1 MTKYLALLCLLFGWL
16 APLHI
21 LPWISWHNEVWSF
34 VAVILL
40 AWSGLCTL
48 IKKKDFR
55 ALGLPIATLPL
66 LALGVIAAIQ
76 TAAGL
81 INFAGDA
88 LVIGF
93 YSALCVICMSLGF
106 AYQTRTVPV
115 RAGFKTSGGSQG
127 NTDVLLLAYVLL
139 IGAFISTVLAFA
151 QIFDLW
157 TGTSWIARMPALR
170 RPGGNLGQPNQMAS
184 LLLMGIASLLFLYES
199 HKLTALPATLLL
211 FILCLGLAVTE
222 SRTGILSFCVMVLW
236 FFAKR
241 RAVGFRLSAWVVV
254 LSMLCF
260 FGLFWTWPALINAI
274 QLMSSGATVS
284 TQPGMRLIVWPQLLA
299 ALALRPW
306 WGWGIGRIS
315 DAHNAV
321 VDAYPVSEPF
331 TYSHNILLDLGLGVG
346 VPVAALVVL
355 LGAVWLWRRLSSTQ
369 QLLPWYCLAVAL
381 PLAVHSML
389 EFPFAYAYFLVPVM
403 FLLGGL
409 EGALAPNGF
418 VRIGWWPVAM
428 GLFLVTVTMGWSVV
442 EYIAIEEDFR
452 VARFEAMHIGRTPNS
467 YKRPKIILLTQLGA
481 LLEGSR
487 TVPAPGMSSERI
499 DLARKLALHFP
510 TPALQNRYALSLAL
524 NGNLEEAMRQLKVM
538 RAMHGEKAYQD
549 IKANWS
555 QLADT
560 RYAQLQL
567 LKIP

>member
-1 MTKYLALLCLLFGWL
+1 MTKYFALLCLLLGWL

-21 LPWISWHNEVWSF
+21 LPWISWHNELWSF
-34 VAVILL
+34 VAMIVL
-40 AWSGLCTL
+40 AWSGLYTL
-48 IKKKDFR
+48 IKRKDFS
-55 ALGLPIATLPL
+55 ALGLPFATLPI

-88 LVIGF
+88 LVLGF
-93 YSALCVICMSLGF
+93 YLALCVICLSLGF
-106 AYQTRTVPV
+106 AYQKRTLPA
-115 RAGFKTSGGSQG
+115 RAGFETAGSVQG
-127 NTDVLLLAYVLL
+127 NTNIPLLAFALL
-139 IGAFISTVLAFA
+139 IAAFISTVLALA

-157 TGTSWIARMPALR
+157 ADANWIARMPALR
-170 RPGGNLGQPNQMAS
+170 RPGANLGQPNQLAS
-184 LLLMGIASLLFLYES
+184 LVLMGIGSLLFLYES
-199 HKLTALPATLLL
+199 RKLTTLPATLLL
-211 FILCLGLAVTE
+211 FILCIGLAATE
-222 SRTGILSFCVMVLW
+222 SRTGLLSFCLLALW

-241 RAVGFRLSAWVVV
+241 RAIGFRLSAWVVV
-254 LSMLCF
+254 LSMLCV

-274 QLMSSGATVS
+274 QLMGSGATVS

-315 DAHNAV
+315 AAHNAV

-346 VPVAALVVL
+346 VPVAALLVL
-355 LGAVWLWRRLSSTQ
+355 LGAVWLWRRVTSTQ

-403 FLLGGL
+403 FLLGVL

-428 GLFLVTVTMGWSVV
+428 GLFLVTVTMAWSAV

-452 VARFEAMHIGRTPNS
+452 IARFEAMHIGRTPNS

-487 TVPAPGMSSERI
+487 TVPAPGMSRERI

-510 TPALQNRYALSLAL
+510 SPALQNRYALSLAL
-524 NGNLEEAMRQLKVM
+524 NGNPEEAIRQLKVM

-560 RYAQLQL
+560 RYAQLKL